1 MELKLT
7 DWQKKLNM
15 AEEKIKKE
23 STALEHTGQQ
33 TNWLVKVFTVVIY
46 EN

>member
-1 MELKLT
+1 MESKLT
-7 DWQKKLNM
+7 DWQKKLNI
-15 AEEKIKKE
+15 AEEKMKKE
-23 STALEHTGQQ
+23 SSALEHTGQQ